1 MISFKIEVGMLS
13 IFIGGSFL
21 TGFTVSINKQ
31 TIFRYFNHSEEI
43 KNKISF
49 LGNSVCN
56 ILELSK
62 VLLQTWFAEDDT
74 KLSIYNPRQNI
85 WFKVKKS
92 RKIGQ
97 E

>member
-1 MISFKIEVGMLS
+1 MLS

-49 LGNSVCN
+49 LGNSVIFWN
-56 ILELSK
+56 FPKFYYRLDSLKMTQNLVSTIPDKIFGSK
-62 VLLQTWFAEDDT
+62 
-74 KLSIYNPRQNI
+74 
-85 WFKVKKS
+85 
-92 RKIGQ
+92 
-97 E
+97 

>member
-49 LGNSVCN
+49 LDNSVCN

-62 VLLQTWFAEDDT
+62 VLLQT
-74 KLSIYNPRQNI
+74 
-85 WFKVKKS
+85 
-92 RKIGQ
+92 
-97 E
+97 

>member
-1 MISFKIEVGMLS
+1 MISFKIEIGMLS

-49 LGNSVCN
+49 LDNSVCN

-74 KLSIYNPRQNI
+74 KLSTYNPRQNI
-85 WFKVKKS
+85 WLKVKKS

-97 E
+97 K